1 MTMGAAQTP
10 LIRWLGHWQSGNFP
24 HREGGLVFGGGM
36 VVLLFFCVRAWAFV
50 V

>member
-10 LIRWLGHWQSGNFP
+10 LIRWLGHWQSGNFTHP
-24 HREGGLVFGGGM
+24 EGGLDFGGWGGGF
-36 VVLLFFCVRAWAFV
+36 VIFCVRSRAFV